1 MTEETVDAGPFSAW
15 LAATR
20 TALRGSGGTD
30 VPCGDCTGCCTSG
43 YSLQIRPSDARAL
56 AAIPVQM
63 LVDSDFAPGQ
73 KTLLPQ
79 SDGRCMM
86 LREGRCSIY
95 AHRPQTCLDYDCRV
109 FAAAGVL
116 AGGADKSAIN
126 RRVRAWRFSY
136 PAEID
141 RREQVAVRAAAA
153 FIRGPESQRR
163 GSRLP
168 LSPMGI
174 AVLAIKAYP
183 LFLPGEPTVGD
194 EAVLTA
200 AVLAAAS
207 EFDSATT

>member
-1 MTEETVDAGPFSAW
+1 MAEADVDAGPFSAW

-20 TALRGSGGTD
+20 GALRGTGGTD

-43 YSLQIRPSDARAL
+43 YSLQIRATDSRAL

-73 KTLLPQ
+73 KTLLPNP
-79 SDGRCMM
+79 DGTCMM

-116 AGGADKSAIN
+116 AGGADKAVIN

-136 PAEID
+136 PAERD
-141 RREQVAVRAAAA
+141 RREQAAVRAAAD

-174 AVLAIKAYP
+174 AVLAIKSYE
-183 LFLPGEPTVGD
+183 LFLDDAQAGRD
-194 EAVLTA
+194 EAELVT
-200 AVLAAAS
+200 AVLAAAH
-207 EFDSATT
+207 EFDSAAG